1 MALFLSPS
9 RANGEIRSVL
19 KQRSNPI
26 VLARVQELQTKLH
39 QPRRE
44 QLPEHER
51 EESEENQEEQQR
63 ASLPSIASAKNAGVG
78 TICALRDSIIYF
90 ILHE

>member
-1 MALFLSPS
+1 M
-9 RANGEIRSVL
+9 
-19 KQRSNPI
+19 
-26 VLARVQELQTKLH
+26 LARVQELQTKLY

-63 ASLPSIASAKNAGVG
+63 ASLPSIASAKKTGEG
-78 TICALRDSIIYF
+78 TICASRDSIDHF

>member
-1 MALFLSPS
+1 
-9 RANGEIRSVL
+9 
-19 KQRSNPI
+19 
-26 VLARVQELQTKLH
+26 VQELKTKLH

-63 ASLPSIASAKNAGVG
+63 ASLPSTASAKNAGEG
-78 TICALRDSIIYF
+78 TICALRDSIVYF

>member
-1 MALFLSPS
+1 LK
-9 RANGEIRSVL
+9 ANGEIRSVL

-26 VLARVQELQTKLH
+26 VLARVKGLQSKLH
-39 QPRRE
+39 QSRRE
-44 QLPEHER
+44 QLPEHEW

-63 ASLPSIASAKNAGVG
+63 ASLPSIASAKNADEG
-78 TICALRDSIIYF
+78 TICALRDSIVYF